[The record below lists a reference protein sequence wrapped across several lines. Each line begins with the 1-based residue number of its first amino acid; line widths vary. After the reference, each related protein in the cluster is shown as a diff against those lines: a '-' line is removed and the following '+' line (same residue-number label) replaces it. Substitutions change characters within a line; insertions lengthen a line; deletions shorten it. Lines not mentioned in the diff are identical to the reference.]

1 MFNIGAGEMVLIA
14 VAALLILG
22 PQRLPELARAIG
34 KFMREFRRQTD
45 EVRNVVEREFYTMD
59 QDLNREPPPPVRPA
73 PVFPPSPAPQA
84 LPPEGAQQLAT
95 PLEPGAEPAVMEP
108 SVEPAVEAP
117 RSLAPLGL
125 DGDEHPPLPE
135 PLVEAQPGMQPP
147 EPAPAEPTSSPSPS
161 AATES
166 VGADGLP
173 RLAPL
178 PGTVARN
185 APKRS

>member
-1 MFNIGAGEMVLIA
+1 MLNIGAGEMVLIV
-14 VAALLILG
+14 VAALLVLG

-45 EVRNVVEREFYTMD
+45 EVRNVVEREFYSMD
-59 QDLNREPPPPVRPA
+59 NEFQAPPTPPVRPGTNFA
-73 PVFPPSPAPQA
+73 QSPAPQA
-84 LPPEGAQQLAT
+84 TPPDDVPHALPPMAMTGAVDEVA
-95 PLEPGAEPAVMEP
+95 P
-108 SVEPAVEAP
+108 SPHHP
-117 RSLAPLGL
+117 PLGL
-125 DGDEHPPLPE
+125 D
-135 PLVEAQPGMQPP
+135 EAP
-147 EPAPAEPTSSPSPS
+147 PAPAALAQPVPSDAPPAEVPAAPAAEAAPSTTPPSS
-161 AATES
+161 AAVES

>member
-59 QDLNREPPPPVRPA
+59 QDLNREPPPPVRPT

-84 LPPEGAQQLAT
+84 LPPEGLHQAAA
-95 PLEPGAEPAVMEP
+95 PGEPGAEP
-108 SVEPAVEAP
+108 SSVEAP
-117 RSLAPLGL
+117 RARAPLGL
-125 DGDEHPPLPE
+125 DGDEHPAVPE
-135 PLVEAQPGMQPP
+135 PVAEAQPGLQSP
-147 EPAPAEPTSSPSPS
+147 EPQPAEPTSPSSPS